1 MVAECKQIFSAR
13 CAVCD
18 SRHELSIVPSDV
30 DRWKQGELIQDA
42 MPYLSASERELL
54 ISGTCDD
61 CWTEMFGG
69 DEDFE
74 E

>member
-1 MVAECKQIFSAR
+1 MIAECKQIFNVQCRFCGS
-13 CAVCD
+13 V
-18 SRHELSIVPSDV
+18 HELSIAPSDFA
-30 DRWKQGELIQDA
+30 RWRKGEFIQDV
-42 MPYLSASERELL
+42 MSYLSPAERELL

-61 CWTEMFGG
+61 CWTEMFGQ